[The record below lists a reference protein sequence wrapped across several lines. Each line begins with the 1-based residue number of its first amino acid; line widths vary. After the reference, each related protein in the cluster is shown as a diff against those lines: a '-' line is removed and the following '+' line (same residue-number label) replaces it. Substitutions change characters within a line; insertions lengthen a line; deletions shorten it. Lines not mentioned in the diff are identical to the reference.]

1 VEQAVL
7 TNDRADDFIKSL
19 WNFMSVILTAVEGMS
34 IICTIKSFTGGGVFI
49 MEDSDSCADPNQKNN
64 LNE

>member
-1 VEQAVL
+1 
-7 TNDRADDFIKSL
+7 
-19 WNFMSVILTAVEGMS
+19 MSVILTAVEGMS

-49 MEDSDSCADPNQKNN
+49 MEDSDSCAYPNQKNN